1 MIEYIEYIFKSIG
14 IIFGIALI
22 NRISLSYRLICL
34 QLFVSLITD
43 SIAEWS
49 GDNFGSNYLVYNLY
63 MPIEVILLSWA
74 GVLSIYQNIWRT
86 RFKMLIYF
94 YILTSIIL
102 FYFNPIHEFNTL
114 LLIIGFLF
122 LGILNLFLVIDP
134 EGIKSPIKN
143 PMMIISIAHILYF
156 CAVTP
161 LFIGRSYMLE
171 KYPEMTNELYNLV
184 NSSIMLIRYSLIA
197 IALIIVFINA
207 RSRKAIVV

>member
-94 YILTSIIL
+94 W
-102 FYFNPIHEFNTL
+102 FKM
-114 LLIIGFLF
+114 GF
-122 LGILNLFLVIDP
+122 
-134 EGIKSPIKN
+134 
-143 PMMIISIAHILYF
+143 
-156 CAVTP
+156 
-161 LFIGRSYMLE
+161 
-171 KYPEMTNELYNLV
+171 
-184 NSSIMLIRYSLIA
+184 
-197 IALIIVFINA
+197 
-207 RSRKAIVV
+207 